1 MFGIDV
7 IDAALLPSM
16 FIALIAGIVSFLS
29 PCVLPIVPPYLAY
42 MAGTSIEDI
51 EAGKNR
57 KVIIA
62 ALFFVMGL
70 STVFMLMGIAASAL
84 GRTILQYQSTM
95 TIAGGIIVMIFGLH
109 FLNIVRIPFLYRDM
123 RMDAGDRG
131 GSILGAYILG
141 VAFAFGWAPCIGPI
155 LGTIL
160 FLVVEEG
167 SVSKGIIMMSVYAIG
182 LGLPFL
188 LAAVFIGKSIAMMNR
203 FKKHLGKVER
213 ISGLLMWT
221 IGLMMVTGSFSEL
234 AFWLQE
240 RFPGLAAIG

>member
-7 IDAALLPSM
+7 IDAALLPSL
-16 FIALIAGIVSFLS
+16 FIAVVAGIISFLS

-42 MAGTSIEDI
+42 MAGTSVEDI
-51 EAGKNR
+51 ESGKNR
-57 KVIIA
+57 KVVIA

-84 GRTILQYQSTM
+84 GRSILQYQGAM
-95 TIAGGIIVMIFGLH
+95 TITGGIIVMIFGLH
-109 FLNIVRIPFLYRDM
+109 FLNIIRIPLLYREA
-123 RMDAGDRG
+123 RLDAGDQG

-141 VAFAFGWAPCIGPI
+141 VAFAFGWTPCIGPI

-167 SVSKGIIMMSVYAIG
+167 SISKGVFMMTAYAFG
-182 LGLPFL
+182 LGIPFL
-188 LAAVFIGKSIAMMNR
+188 LAAVFINRSIAVMNR

-221 IGLMMVTGSFSEL
+221 IGLMMVTGSFSDL

-240 RFPGLAAIG
+240 KFPALAAIG